1 MVSPKKRPKRSKKPV
16 DRLNIAS
23 NKGASYVDKWYNF
36 HIICC
41 ILYAPPAVY
50 RILEAQLILLV
61 VTIQICPLASILLI
75 IMLLL
80 LNAAKTFCT
89 LFPYRSPFLCHP
101 LVVDFP
107 LVWLWTSETGGV
119 VICLASTLMV
129 LDHSVGSSRRP
140 RVGGTDHDRPVGHS
154 LQIL

>member
-1 MVSPKKRPKRSKKPV
+1 M
-16 DRLNIAS
+16 
-23 NKGASYVDKWYNF
+23 SYAAYDM
-36 HIICC
+36 
-41 ILYAPPAVY
+41 LQLQLY
-50 RILEAQLILLV
+50 RILVAQLILLV
-61 VTIQICPLASILLI
+61 VTFNMLPLAFILLI

-80 LNAAKTFCT
+80 LFAAEIPSAP
-89 LFPYRSPFLCHP
+89 LFPYRSFSVSPKSGRCSI
-101 LVVDFP
+101 
-107 LVWLWTSETGGV
+107 WTSETGGV